1 MALVQ
6 DLHQQTGDRPPAEAL
21 TLVVERTGYQAW
33 AATGAGGEARVASLE
48 ALGRL
53 LATSG
58 APDLGT
64 WLADLHLGDVDVHA
78 PMQAGAVTVSTIHRS
93 KGLEWPVV
101 FLVGA
106 EDGLLPLGAA
116 AGQESATDEDERR
129 LAYVA
134 VSRPQ
139 VLLYLTYCHT
149 RRPLQ
154 EGEFGPPERR
164 RPSRYLYS
172 LPAAVVERVA

>member
-1 MALVQ
+1 M
-6 DLHQQTGDRPPAEAL
+6 
-21 TLVVERTGYQAW
+21 
-33 AATGAGGEARVASLE
+33 ASLE

-64 WLADLHLGDVDVHA
+64 WLADLHLGDVDVRA
-78 PMQAGAVTVSTIHRS
+78 PEQAGAVTVSTIHRS

-106 EDGLLPLGAA
+106 EDGLLPLGAG
-116 AGQESATDEDERR
+116 AGQEAAGDQDERR

-139 VLLYLTYCHT
+139 VLLYLTYCRT
-149 RRPLQ
+149 RRLLQ
-154 EGEFGPPERR
+154 DGELGPPERR
-164 RPSRYLYS
+164 RPSRYLYT
-172 LPAAVVERVA
+172 LPPAVIERVA

>member
-1 MALVQ
+1 L
-6 DLHQQTGDRPPAEAL
+6 D
-21 TLVVERTGYQAW
+21 
-33 AATGAGGEARVASLE
+33 

-64 WLADLHLGDVDVHA
+64 WLADLHQLGEAAGALPD
-78 PMQAGAVTVSTIHRS
+78 QAGAVMVSTIHRA

-101 FLVGA
+101 FLTGA
-106 EDGLLPLGAA
+106 EDGLLPLGAG
-116 AGQESATDEDERR
+116 AGQETASDEAERR

-139 VLLYLTYCHT
+139 VLLYVTYCRT
-149 RRPLQ
+149 RRPVQ
-154 EGEFGPPERR
+154 DGELGPPERR
-164 RPSRYLYS
+164 RPSRYLYT
-172 LPAAVVERVA
+172 LPPAVVERVAC